1 MPFVRADEFQF
12 GFCSYLHHRYFNW
25 AAVPGRRFSNS
36 PTSQSPNVV
45 RQASETLHK
54 YDQINLMKI
63 ELKENGFVHLTNQSE
78 EQLLEILNSL
88 GVIIMTTDIIIKKES
103 KGLVTTALGIDFHTD
118 HHNAKF
124 IAWYCYKQTDLG
136 GDSLLIDAEKL
147 FLQLPI
153 EQQESLKTV
162 ELFEHK
168 IFPDDK
174 KSYPFVEID
183 ENNSRQFHCSLVNDL
198 DKENSAFIS
207 FQKLV
212 SETQPIK
219 INLKKQDIL
228 IIDNHRMF
236 HSRTPIKGSKDRH
249 LKRYWLK
256 K

>member
-1 MPFVRADEFQF
+1 M
-12 GFCSYLHHRYFNW
+12 
-25 AAVPGRRFSNS
+25 
-36 PTSQSPNVV
+36 
-45 RQASETLHK
+45 RQATETLRDHE
-54 YDQINLMKI
+54 QINSMTN
-63 ELKENGFVHLTNQSE
+63 ELKEKGFVHLTNQSE
-78 EQLLEILNSL
+78 DQLQEILNPL
-88 GVIIMTTDIIIKKES
+88 GAVIMTTDVIIKKES

-124 IAWYCYKQTDLG
+124 VAWYCYKQTDLG

-174 KSYPFVEID
+174 SSYPFVEVD
-183 ENNSRQFHCSLVNDL
+183 ENNNRQFHCSLVNDL
-198 DKENSAFIS
+198 DKVNSAFIS

-219 INLKKQDIL
+219 INLKQRDIL

-236 HSRTPIKGSKDRH
+236 HGRTPIEGSKDRH

-256 K
+256 N